1 MTSRPRFCR
10 CSAAPTPTMPAPRIT
25 MSALRSAIRH
35 SESSMSVVRGGRV
48 DLKLVIAARP
58 RKPLG
63 FLGKPACTARNLWQ
77 QWIGH
82 RTAMLQPCNAK
93 SGERLQMSVRHSLF
107 AAAIVSGV
115 SLALSPASGQT
126 LRYANQGEL
135 KSLDPYTLKE
145 TTTIAHHA
153 HVYEGLVTRDK
164 NLKMVPALAESWET
178 PEPTRWRFHLRHNVK
193 FHNGDPFTADDVL
206 FSADRIRAKGSNFL
220 SNVPADAKFVKVDDY
235 TVDVVLPAPNPILM
249 SQWDGWY
256 IMDKK
261 GAEENNGG
269 APTPASAT
277 TPSYAALHE
286 NGTGPF
292 TIESHQPGVKT
303 VFKVFPGWWGKPEHN
318 LKEIDFT
325 SIGNDA
331 TRVAALLSG
340 EVDVV
345 EPVPLQDIQRV
356 NASGTATVMNG
367 PEIRTIFLG
376 MDQSRDELLYSSV
389 KGKNPFKDIRVREA
403 FYKAID
409 IEAIKTRVMRGLS
422 TPSALMIAPQLYAL
436 SKDFARPKYDPDGA
450 KKLLAEAGYP
460 DGFELTMDCPNDRY
474 VNDAA
479 ICQAVV
485 GMLARIGVKIDLLP
499 QSKAL
504 YFGKVLKPGG
514 YKTSFYM
521 LGWTPASLDSHNV
534 LYDIMGCR
542 DDPNSSRGEANLG
555 GYCNKK
561 MDAVADQVLLETDPA
576 KRDLL
581 IKQAFE
587 IAEKDWGYIP
597 LHQQALA
604 WGVSKKVKLTQRPDN
619 QVLLYWATKQE

>member
-1 MTSRPRFCR
+1 
-10 CSAAPTPTMPAPRIT
+10 
-25 MSALRSAIRH
+25 
-35 SESSMSVVRGGRV
+35 
-48 DLKLVIAARP
+48 
-58 RKPLG
+58 
-63 FLGKPACTARNLWQ
+63 
-77 QWIGH
+77 
-82 RTAMLQPCNAK
+82 
-93 SGERLQMSVRHSLF
+93 MSVRQTLL
-107 AAAIVSGV
+107 AASIASIV
-115 SLALSPASGQT
+115 SLAASPASSQT
-126 LRYANQGEL
+126 LRYANQGDL

-164 NLKMVPALAESWET
+164 DLKIAPALAESWET

-261 GAEENNGG
+261 WCEENNTV

-277 TPSYAALHE
+277 TPSYASLHE

-292 TIESHQPGVKT
+292 MIESHQPGVKT
-303 VFKVFPGWWGKPEHN
+303 VFKAFPGWWGKPEHN
-318 LKEIDFT
+318 LKEIIFT
-325 SIGNDA
+325 PIGSDA

-340 EVDVV
+340 EVDVI
-345 EPVPLQDIQRV
+345 EPVPIQDIQRV
-356 NASGTATVMNG
+356 NASGIAKVMTG
-367 PEIRTIFLG
+367 PELRTIFLG
-376 MDQSRDELLYSSV
+376 MDQSRDELLYSIV

-409 IEAIKTRVMRGLS
+409 IEAIKSRVMRGLS
-422 TPSALMIAPQLYAL
+422 TPSALMIAPQLFAL
-436 SKDFARPKYDPDGA
+436 SKDFTRPKADPEAA

-460 DGFELTMDCPNDRY
+460 DGFEVTMDCPNDRY

-485 GMLARIGVKIDLLP
+485 GMLARIGVKVELLAQP
-499 QSKAL
+499 KAL
-504 YFGKVLKPGG
+504 YFAKVLKPGG
-514 YKTSFYM
+514 YKTSFFL
-521 LGWTPASLDSHNV
+521 LGWTPASMDSQNV
-534 LYDIMGCR
+534 LHDIMGCR
-542 DDPNSSRGEANLG
+542 DDPKDSTRGEANLG
-555 GYCNKK
+555 GYCNKEL
-561 MDAVADQVLLETDPA
+561 DALADKILVETDTA
-576 KRDLL
+576 KRDQL

-587 IAEKDWGYIP
+587 IGIKDYG
-597 LHQQALA
+597 LHPAAPAIAGLGRVEQ
-604 WGVSKKVKLTQRPDN
+604 GRN
-619 QVLLYWATKQE
+619 

>member
-1 MTSRPRFCR
+1 MRRGNGAC
-10 CSAAPTPTMPAPRIT
+10 AALAFWQHGSIVPGAFAEIAR
-25 MSALRSAIRH
+25 AI
-35 SESSMSVVRGGRV
+35 
-48 DLKLVIAARP
+48 
-58 RKPLG
+58 
-63 FLGKPACTARNLWQ
+63 
-77 QWIGH
+77 
-82 RTAMLQPCNAK
+82 
-93 SGERLQMSVRHSLF
+93 SGERSLMSVRYTLL
-107 AAAIVSGV
+107 AATITSIV
-115 SLALSPASGQT
+115 ALSMSPASSQT

-164 NLKMVPALAESWET
+164 ELKIAPALAESWET
-178 PEPTRWRFHLRHNVK
+178 LDPTHWRFHLRHNVK
-193 FHNGDPFTADDVL
+193 FHNGDPFTADDVI
-206 FSADRIRAKGSNFL
+206 FSAQRVRATGSNFL
-220 SNVPADAKFVKVDDY
+220 SNVPPDAKFVKVDDT
-235 TVDVVLPAPNPILM
+235 TVDVMLDAPNPILI

-261 GAEENNGG
+261 WCEEHDAV

-292 TIESHQPGVKT
+292 FIESHQPGVKT
-303 VFKVFPGWWGKPEHN
+303 VFKAFPDWWGKPEHN
-318 LKEIDFT
+318 LKEIVFT
-325 SIGNDA
+325 PIAADA

-356 NASGTATVMNG
+356 NASGSATVMNG

-376 MDQSRDELLYSSV
+376 MDQSRDELLYSNV

-409 IEAIKTRVMRGLS
+409 IEAIKNRVMRGLS

-436 SKDFARPKYDPDGA
+436 SKDFTRPKYDPDGA
-450 KKLLAEAGYP
+450 KKLLTEAGYP
-460 DGFELTMDCPNDRY
+460 DGFEVTMDCPNDRY

-485 GMLARIGVKIDLLP
+485 GMLARIGVKIDLLAQP
-499 QSKAL
+499 KAL

-521 LGWTPASLDSHNV
+521 LGWTPASMDSHNV
-534 LYDIMGCR
+534 LHDILGCR
-542 DDPNSSRGEANLG
+542 DDPKDATRGEANLG
-555 GYCNKK
+555 GYCNKEV
-561 MDAVADQVLLETDPA
+561 DALADKVLVETDTA
-576 KRDLL
+576 KRDQL

-587 IAEKDWGYIP
+587 IVNKDYAYIP
-597 LHQQALA
+597 LHQQSLS
-604 WGVSKKVKLTQRPDN
+604 WGVSKKVKLTQRADN
-619 QVLLYWATKQE
+619 QVLLFWATKTEE